1 MRKEDNKQSWRQRLV
16 IWVDGER
23 EPKARSLF
31 VMERHPHRFSRPTDQ
46 EFETREK
53 RRLKNFFNWY
63 PIAAAGICVALVA
76 IMLLAVLEMP

>member
-23 EPKARSLF
+23 EPKDRSLF

-53 RRLKNFFNWY
+53 RRLVGPAQSFRRRRT
-63 PIAAAGICVALVA
+63 AGGLGALPPAGLPV
-76 IMLLAVLEMP
+76 